1 MCFGVLTGSAAHPTP
16 FSAFHLPAYTTLS
29 PSTCAIAPRSLR
41 FLSCLQLCFCFV
53 DFCCKPVAWPVLVV
67 VVFYVSHCCCS
78 SPVYVFSSLTSS
90 GCIALALQSSL
101 FGNVFNSLCR
111 YHRGRSCSRRWRWRC
126 FFPVYLNTLL
136 LWRMTY
142 NCQRG
147 IHSRDVTIEGHSLCA
162 FVLSFSATRCYC
174 CCHHYSCWLL
184 WFGWSHFAGLAKRC
198 CVFRRNCTAF
208 NEEGRHF
215 FR

>member
-126 FFPVYLNTLL
+126 FFSSLLKHIVAVAHDLQLPARHTQPWRHNRRAFTLCLCFVIFCNALL
-136 LWRMTY
+136 LLLPSLQLLVALVWLIAFRWLGEALLRVSKELHRV
-142 NCQRG
+142 QR
-147 IHSRDVTIEGHSLCA
+147 
-162 FVLSFSATRCYC
+162 
-174 CCHHYSCWLL
+174 
-184 WFGWSHFAGLAKRC
+184 
-198 CVFRRNCTAF
+198 RR
-208 NEEGRHF
+208 
-215 FR
+215 